1 MNTCSDKGASMDD
14 NLVTQITELA
24 KKGIITS
31 ELKDWA
37 TAIRWVG
44 NDAAHPS
51 KEYITKDE
59 AENILKLTE

>member
-1 MNTCSDKGASMDD
+1 MDD